1 MSDSSYLK
9 KSVGDA
15 LSTGLAAIAV
25 QQPNDSVEFLGNFL
39 LNYVETKRG
48 EIEVEDMRK
57 KVKQDVMVKKAAEDD
72 AVAEADKA
80 AAAKAIQ
87 RQEEDKLEKDLKK
100 ASEVTEC
107 IGDVLQFLQKN
118 AGATSAYIA
127 HKEAVVL
134 TEGEDPVNQLQYVN
148 ATAENAFLVGKTLAE
163 PGEFDPEEGAPRA
176 SGITFDAWKVVEPA
190 EPAEGE
196 DPAEPAAPDYIHVP
210 NTIRESRMKYYGVP
224 KLGAFA
230 CVTFKYRTYL
240 HANVFEDPPDP
251 EEGQPKLSANAVPKD
266 MVLAMDSMGQA
277 NEFSDDQLA
286 MLQKWAAL
294 LGKEL
299 ERSEAKIH
307 SAELKKRK
315 NIKSDNDKYIKEEY
329 GKVTDTNATALQEA
343 IDKLN
348 APAEEGQPETP
359 EDVKEMEDKMIR
371 LKYATELVMGKAK
384 SQLTAI
390 KACRTPV
397 KPGIA
402 KVLECVLSL
411 LGYTK
416 SSMYNMSNQTLDWS
430 KMRELLDA
438 EFFSKIQAYD
448 GKATKPFETAETIG
462 TFPKAM
468 KEPDTWKAMCDVASP
483 DELQA
488 TAIAYEYLK
497 KWAQAAVDA
506 RVTAVTQRIAAE
518 EARLAAE
525 AEAAAAAED

>member
-1 MSDSSYLK
+1 M
-9 KSVGDA
+9 GDA

-25 QQPNDSVEFLGNFL
+25 QQPDDSVEFLGNFL
-39 LNYVETKRG
+39 LNYVETKRS
-48 EIEVEDMRK
+48 ELEVEEMRQK
-57 KVKQDVMVKKAAEDD
+57 AKQEVLVKKAAEDE
-72 AVAEADKA
+72 AAAELTKA
-80 AAAKAIQ
+80 AAGKAVL
-87 RQEEDKLEKDLKK
+87 RQEEDKLEKDIKK

-107 IGDVLQFLQKN
+107 IGDVLSFLQKN

-127 HKEAVVL
+127 HKEAVVKE
-134 TEGEDPVNQLQYVN
+134 EGEDPVNQLQYVN
-148 ATAENAFLVGKTLAE
+148 ATPENAFLIGKVLPEGGE
-163 PGEFDPEEGAPRA
+163 PDDEGKYPRA
-176 SGITFDAWKVVEPA
+176 SGITFDAWKLVDPPEP
-190 EPAEGE
+190 EEGE
-196 DPAEPAAPDYIHVP
+196 EPGEPTAPDYLHVA
-210 NTIRESRMKYYGVP
+210 NSIREPRTKFFGVP
-224 KLGAFA
+224 KLGAYA
-230 CVTFKYRTYL
+230 CATFRYKTYL

-277 NEFSDDQLA
+277 NEFTDDQLA
-286 MLQKWAAL
+286 ALQKWAAI

-307 SAELKKRK
+307 SSELKKRK
-315 NIKSDNDKYIKEEY
+315 NIKVDNDKYIKEEY
-329 GKVTDTNATALQEA
+329 GKITDANATAQQEA
-343 IDKLN
+343 VDKLN
-348 APAEEGQPETP
+348 APPEEGQPETP
-359 EDVKEMEDKMIR
+359 EDVKEMEDKMIK

-384 SQLTAI
+384 SQLTSI

-416 SSMYNMSNQTLDWS
+416 ASMYNMSNNSLDWS

-448 GKATKPFETAETIG
+448 GKATKDFETAEAIG
-462 TFPKAM
+462 SFKKAL
-468 KEPDTWKAMCDVASP
+468 KEPEAVKAMCDVASP
-483 DELQA
+483 DELQVA
-488 TAIAYEYLK
+488 AVAYEYLK
-497 KWAQAAVDA
+497 KWAQCAVDA

-525 AEAAAAAED
+525 AEAAAAAEE